1 MESVSQCRAD
11 SSPRHGFCNGLSPSS
26 RLGQDW
32 SSLAPAEPVHEPQ
45 SWLGFASPSPKMTW
59 LIASLQR
66 CSSSSHKGGCLGLG
80 SLQLLDIF
88 WGPPQTSGNVR
99 DGRGFFFLFT
109 GEALGRGG
117 TILRSYTALVVKV
130 EARASCLRESRAF
143 STGSFL
149 GLGMSCA
156 PNVAPSPFVGRGCFP
171 ETRAGR
177 LCAKSE

>member
-1 MESVSQCRAD
+1 MQWIVSVLQAGAGLEQSCPGRACARA
-11 SSPRHGFCNGLSPSS
+11 SVLAGLCQGSA
-26 RLGQDW
+26 GW
-32 SSLAPAEPVHEPQ
+32 GVT
-45 SWLGFASPSPKMTW
+45 FPSPKMTW

-117 TILRSYTALVVKV
+117 TILRSYTELVVKV
-130 EARASCLRESRAF
+130 EARASCMRESRAF

-156 PNVAPSPFVGRGCFP
+156 ANVAPSPFVGRGCFP